1 MLAVE
6 IRKGFRI
13 DKEVLNANGNLLG
26 RRNTSGRCKDHFS
39 NKPIR
44 KS

>member
-6 IRKGFRI
+6 IRGGFRI

-26 RRNTSGRCKDHFS
+26 RRNTNGRCKDLCS
-39 NKPIR
+39 NIPIR